1 MLQGDRQQ
9 VCSQWSRRR
18 PRWGPQPADPGGTS
32 RSPCSRR
39 SPLPAPTPS
48 PGGCGPMTQTRWPLP
63 LSRVLRPGR
72 RPRSSLGLGE
82 LPSGCPLLSVLWP
95 GASEVIVARGG
106 QGQTSTHAGVCRSEP
121 RVALHAAGAELG
133 CRAGSPGMASA
144 GKGLRSAPGLSV
156 TSQFSPASI
165 PTPPGEG
172 LSGHS
177 SSCPGLGWPMG
188 ARGGRRGWAGSREEA
203 GPGAAAHGCRGCGRR
218 GCRRE
223 ELGGRPAAGRGCPRP
238 AFRPSALPRP
248 APPASWAHLEMFD
261 LIECRFTL
269 QK

>member
-1 MLQGDRQQ
+1 M
-9 VCSQWSRRR
+9 
-18 PRWGPQPADPGGTS
+18 AA
-32 RSPCSRR
+32 PCSRF
-39 SPLPAPTPS
+39 
-48 PGGCGPMTQTRWPLP
+48 C
-63 LSRVLRPGR
+63 VLEPQ
-72 RPRSSLGLGE
+72 RSSWPAGDRARPERTLVCAVLSQGWLCTQLVQSWGAGLGPRARPVLGRGSGQHQACRS
-82 LPSGCPLLSVLWP
+82 LPSSHRPP
-95 GASEVIVARGG
+95 
-106 QGQTSTHAGVCRSEP
+106 
-121 RVALHAAGAELG
+121 
-133 CRAGSPGMASA
+133 
-144 GKGLRSAPGLSV
+144 
-156 TSQFSPASI
+156 SQLPQ
-165 PTPPGEG
+165 GEG

-203 GPGAAAHGCRGCGRR
+203 GPGAAAHGRRGCGRR
-218 GCRRE
+218 GSRRE